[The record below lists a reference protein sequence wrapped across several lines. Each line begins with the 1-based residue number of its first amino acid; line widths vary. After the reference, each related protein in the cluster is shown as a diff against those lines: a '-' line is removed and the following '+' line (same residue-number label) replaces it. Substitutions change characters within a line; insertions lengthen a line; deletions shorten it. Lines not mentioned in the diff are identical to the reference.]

1 MKYRIRHETSYTYV
15 EPVQLSHNM
24 AHLQPISSSRQQVRS
39 FRLEADPEPAIMST
53 RFDGWGN
60 ASHFLLIQEAHKEF
74 HIVAESLVEVFPPAS
89 TDLVNTSRWEAIA
102 ASMKPRPLGDL
113 AQISQFRH
121 ASPFVPTLTVA
132 AEYAQV
138 SFTEGR
144 PLLEA
149 ANDLMH
155 RIHTEFRYDPSAT
168 SVATP
173 LAEVF
178 HKRRGVCQDFSH
190 AMIGCMRALGL
201 PVRYV
206 SGYLETKPPPG
217 KARLVGADASHAWV
231 QVWCP
236 ELGWTDLDPT
246 NDIPAS
252 ERYVTVAVGRDF
264 GDVTPLKGLLL
275 GGGGQIVRVSV
286 DVAPLDAEPPRP
298 PTGDT
303 TALPTISSASHGQ
316 SQSQSQGYLRD

>member
-39 FRLEADPEPAIMST
+39 FKLEADPEPAVMST

-74 HIVAESLVEVFPPAS
+74 HIVAESLVEVFPPAP
-89 TDLVNTSRWEAIA
+89 TDLVNTSRWETIA
-102 ASMKPRPLGDL
+102 ASMKPRPIGDL

-121 ASPFVPTLTVA
+121 TSPFVPTLAVA
-132 AEYAQV
+132 AEYARV
-138 SFTEGR
+138 SFTDGC

-155 RIHTEFRYDPSAT
+155 RIHTEFRYDPAAT

-190 AMIGCMRALGL
+190 VMIGCMRALGL

-236 ELGWTDLDPT
+236 ELGWCDLDPT

-286 DVAPLDAEPPRP
+286 DVAPMDLENSRSVPGEP
-298 PTGDT
+298 
-303 TALPTISSASHGQ
+303 ASSSALG

>member
-1 MKYRIRHETSYTYV
+1 MKYRIRHETSYSYV

-39 FRLEADPEPAIMST
+39 FKLEADPEPAVMST

-74 HIVAESLVEVFPPAS
+74 HIVAESLVEVFPPAP
-89 TDLVNTSRWEAIA
+89 TDLVHTSPWETVA

-121 ASPFVPTLTVA
+121 ASPFVPVLTTA
-132 AEYAQV
+132 SEYARV
-138 SFTEGR
+138 SFLEGR

-149 ANDLMH
+149 ASDLMH
-155 RIHTEFRYDPSAT
+155 RIHTEFRYDPTAT

-190 AMIGCMRALGL
+190 AMIGCMRSLGL

-217 KARLVGADASHAWV
+217 KARLIGADASHAWV

-286 DVAPLDAEPPRP
+286 DVAPLDAEVSRSAQIDPP
-298 PTGDT
+298 
-303 TALPTISSASHGQ
+303 ISTSGSPQ
-316 SQSQSQGYLRD
+316 SQSQSQGFHRD

>member
-1 MKYRIRHETSYTYV
+1 MKYRIRHETSYSYV

-39 FRLEADPEPAIMST
+39 FKLESDPEPAVMST

-74 HIVAESLVEVFPPAS
+74 HIVAESLVEVFPPAP
-89 TDLVNTSRWEAIA
+89 TDLVNTSPWEAIA
-102 ASMKPRPLGDL
+102 HSMKPRPLGDL

-121 ASPFVPTLTVA
+121 ASPFVPILAAA
-132 AEYAQV
+132 AEYARV

-149 ANDLMH
+149 ASDLMH
-155 RIHTEFRYDPSAT
+155 RIHTEFRYDPAAT

-173 LAEVF
+173 LTEVF

-190 AMIGCMRALGL
+190 AMIGCMRSLGL

-217 KARLVGADASHAWV
+217 KARLIGADASHAWV

-286 DVAPLDAEPPRP
+286 DVAPLDSESSR
-298 PTGDT
+298 
-303 TALPTISSASHGQ
+303 SSAIDPGASSSGSQQ
-316 SQSQSQGYLRD
+316 SQSQSQGFLRD